1 MNTQRIKILLTAIEQ
16 GSLTKAGQML
26 GYTQSYLTQTM
37 KAYEDEIG
45 FPLLVK
51 TNRGVEPTNEARLL
65 LPSMRQLIS
74 DEEKLNQEMAEIQG
88 LHRGNIRIGSFTSTS
103 VYWVPQI
110 LQYFQGNYPDVV
122 FRIEELGHEEMLHGL
137 TDGSLDMTLMSDP
150 GKSNIDFIPILE
162 DPMLLVMPAGH
173 RLAHLETVPVSKL
186 KKYPF
191 IMTYESY
198 DRDPHIIFEKAG
210 FMPEVKYFSRDD
222 FAVLS
227 MVQKGL
233 GLAILPELTIKE
245 FPGDY
250 ECRPLEP
257 ASHRTMGIGIKS
269 LADAGPLTRFVI
281 KYIRDNIK

>member
-16 GSLTKAGQML
+16 GSLTKAGEML

-37 KAYEDEIG
+37 KAYEEEIG

-74 DEEKLNQEMAEIQG
+74 DEEELNQELAEIQG
-88 LHRGNIRIGSFTSTS
+88 LHRGNIRIGSFPSTS

-233 GLAILPELTIKE
+233 GLAILPELTINE

>member
-37 KAYEDEIG
+37 KAYEEEIG

-88 LHRGNIRIGSFTSTS
+88 LHRGNIRIGSFPSTS

-137 TDGSLDMTLMSDP
+137 SDGSLDMTLMSDP

-162 DPMLLVMPAGH
+162 DPMLLVMPSGH
-173 RLAHLETVPVSKL
+173 RLAHFETVPVSKL

-198 DRDPHIIFEKAG
+198 DRDPHIVFEKAG

-233 GLAILPELTIKE
+233 GLAILPELTINE

-257 ASHRTMGIGIKS
+257 APHRTMGIGIKS

-281 KYIRDNIK
+281 KYIRNNIK